1 LKIEGQPTK
10 NYRLYRIN
18 QYGEIVS
25 VVAEADTLEEID
37 ALRKRRQDWRYI
49 IHHNR
54 KALL

>member
-1 LKIEGQPTK
+1 MKIEGQPTK
-10 NYRLYRIN
+10 AYRLYRIN

-37 ALRKRRQDWRYI
+37 ALRKRRQDWRYV
-49 IHHNR
+49 IHLNR

>member
-10 NYRLYRIN
+10 AYRLYRIN

-37 ALRKRRQDWRYI
+37 ALHKRRQDWRYV